1 MPLDPQFRTVLDTLE
16 SKGLIPLVRGDAA
29 ETRAHYRRLALRGTA
44 PQYVPEPVASATYQH
59 SPGGVPVRVYEPL
72 DPRGSTLIFLHGGGW
87 VVGDV
92 ETHDPLCRRVT
103 NGTGARVVSV
113 DYRLAPE
120 HPFPAGLD
128 DAEEVLHWLWTE
140 DPGRPLGVAG
150 DSAGASL
157 TAGVAL
163 RARDKQIPLAA
174 QLMLYPAIDPAM
186 TSPSFAEN
194 GAGYFLTGRDMAW
207 FYQQYLPGGPGL
219 RPGGRPGPRQR
230 SRRGPGHRG
239 YRRVRSAA
247 RRGNRLRRPAS
258 RRRRTHPARSW
269 PRAHP
274 RLRRLPRRR
283 GRRRSHRGH
292 HPVPPQ
298 PTPQPLAAH
307 RKMSLNPYA
316 PYGPLASST
325 IRVVTW
331 NVWGRYGA
339 DCEAASGR
347 AGTDA

>member
-1 MPLDPQFRTVLDTLE
+1 MPLDPQFRTVLDTFE

-29 ETRAHYRRLALRGTA
+29 ETRAHYRTLALSRRG
-44 PQYVPEPVASATYQH
+44 PQYVPEPVASATDQR

-72 DPRGSTLIFLHGGGW
+72 DPRGGTLIYLHGGGW

-92 ETHDPLCRRVT
+92 ETHDPLCRRVA

-207 FYQQYLPGGPGL
+207 FYQQYLPGGPGRAPEADLAHADVVGVAPAIVATAEFDPL
-219 RPGGRPGPRQR
+219 RDEGIAYAARLADAGVPAQHVPGP
-230 SRRGPGHRG
+230 GLIHGFAG
-239 YRRVRSAA
+239 FLGVVDAA
-247 RRGNRLRRPAS
+247 
-258 RRRRTHPARSW
+258 
-269 PRAHP
+269 
-274 RLRRLPRRR
+274 
-283 GRRRSHRGH
+283 
-292 HPVPPQ
+292 
-298 PTPQPLAAH
+298 
-307 RKMSLNPYA
+307 
-316 PYGPLASST
+316 
-325 IRVVTW
+325 
-331 NVWGRYGA
+331 
-339 DCEAASGR
+339 EAAVTAILDRLSQLLHR
-347 AGTDA
+347 

>member
-1 MPLDPQFRTVLDTLE
+1 MPLDPQFRTVLDTFE

-29 ETRAHYRRLALRGTA
+29 ETRAHYRRLALSRRG
-44 PQYVPEPVASATYQH
+44 PQYVPEPVASATDQH

-72 DPRGSTLIFLHGGGW
+72 DPHGSTLLFLHGGGW

-92 ETHDPLCRRVT
+92 ETHDPLCRRVA

-163 RARDKQIPLAA
+163 RARDKQLPLAA
-174 QLMLYPAIDPAM
+174 QLMFYPATDPAM

-194 GAGYFLTGRDMAW
+194 VAGYFLTGRDMAW
-207 FYQQYLPGGPGL
+207 FYQQYLPGGPGRAPEADLAHADVVGVAPAIVATAEFDPL
-219 RPGGRPGPRQR
+219 RDDGIAYAARLADAGVPTQHVPGPGLIHGFAAFLGVVDAADVAVAVILDRLSQLLQR
-230 SRRGPGHRG
+230 
-239 YRRVRSAA
+239 
-247 RRGNRLRRPAS
+247 
-258 RRRRTHPARSW
+258 
-269 PRAHP
+269 
-274 RLRRLPRRR
+274 
-283 GRRRSHRGH
+283 
-292 HPVPPQ
+292 
-298 PTPQPLAAH
+298 
-307 RKMSLNPYA
+307 
-316 PYGPLASST
+316 
-325 IRVVTW
+325 
-331 NVWGRYGA
+331 
-339 DCEAASGR
+339 
-347 AGTDA
+347 

>member
-1 MPLDPQFRTVLDTLE
+1 MPLDPQFRTVLDTFE

-29 ETRAHYRRLALRGTA
+29 ETRAHYQTLALSRRG
-44 PQYVPEPVASATYQH
+44 PQYVPEPVASATDQH

-72 DPRGSTLIFLHGGGW
+72 DPRGGTLIFLHGGGW

-92 ETHDPLCRRVT
+92 ETHDPLCRRVA

-163 RARDKQIPLAA
+163 RARDKQLPLAA
-174 QLMLYPAIDPAM
+174 QLMFYPATDPAM

-207 FYQQYLPGGPGL
+207 FYQQYLPGGPGRAPEADLGHADVVGVAPAIVATAEFDPL
-219 RPGGRPGPRQR
+219 RDEGIAYAARLADAGVPTQHVPGPGLIHGFAAFLGVVDAADAAVAAILDRLSQLLQR
-230 SRRGPGHRG
+230 
-239 YRRVRSAA
+239 
-247 RRGNRLRRPAS
+247 
-258 RRRRTHPARSW
+258 
-269 PRAHP
+269 
-274 RLRRLPRRR
+274 
-283 GRRRSHRGH
+283 
-292 HPVPPQ
+292 
-298 PTPQPLAAH
+298 
-307 RKMSLNPYA
+307 
-316 PYGPLASST
+316 
-325 IRVVTW
+325 
-331 NVWGRYGA
+331 
-339 DCEAASGR
+339 
-347 AGTDA
+347 

>member
-16 SKGLIPLVRGDAA
+16 SKGLLPLVRGDAA
-29 ETRAHYRRLALRGTA
+29 ETRAHYRRLALSRRG
-44 PQYVPEPVASATYQH
+44 PQYVPEPVASATDQH
-59 SPGGVPVRVYEPL
+59 SPGGEPVRVYEAL
-72 DPRGSTLIFLHGGGW
+72 DPRSGTLIFLHGGGW

-92 ETHDPLCRRVT
+92 ETHDPLCRRVA

-140 DPGRPLGVAG
+140 DPARPLGVAG

-174 QLMLYPAIDPAM
+174 QLMFYPATDPAM

-207 FYQQYLPGGPGL
+207 FYQQYLPGGPGRAPEADLAHADVVGVAPAIVATAEFDPL
-219 RPGGRPGPRQR
+219 RDEGIAYAARLADAGVPTQHVPGPGLIHGFAGFLGVVDAADTAVAGILDRLSQLLQR
-230 SRRGPGHRG
+230 
-239 YRRVRSAA
+239 
-247 RRGNRLRRPAS
+247 
-258 RRRRTHPARSW
+258 
-269 PRAHP
+269 
-274 RLRRLPRRR
+274 
-283 GRRRSHRGH
+283 
-292 HPVPPQ
+292 
-298 PTPQPLAAH
+298 
-307 RKMSLNPYA
+307 
-316 PYGPLASST
+316 
-325 IRVVTW
+325 
-331 NVWGRYGA
+331 
-339 DCEAASGR
+339 
-347 AGTDA
+347 